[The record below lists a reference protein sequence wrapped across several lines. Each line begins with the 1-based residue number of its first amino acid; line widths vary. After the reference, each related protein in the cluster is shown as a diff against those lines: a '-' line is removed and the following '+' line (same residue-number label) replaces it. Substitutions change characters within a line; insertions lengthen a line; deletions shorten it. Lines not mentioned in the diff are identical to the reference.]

1 MSAMNVTRLIHEKR
15 VVVCCGAGG
24 VGKTTVSASMALAAA
39 RAGRR
44 VLVITIDPSRRLAET
59 LGVDRDLVESVALA
73 PERARAVGIEEP
85 GRLSTWMLDPQR
97 ISDRV
102 VKRLSRDPAK
112 MRALLENRVYKNITA
127 MIAGM
132 QEYTAVEALHEFVT
146 GGKYDLVIL
155 DTPPSR
161 NALRFLDAPTRSATF
176 LDRRIFRLFIPG
188 EENLIR
194 QAASRII
201 EKVLDITL
209 GEEARKELQEFFQLF
224 EGILFRLNRNQEEM
238 KKFFAG
244 DQVSFVL
251 VTSPAQAAVEEAFYF
266 EHKTRELELPL
277 AGFVLNR
284 SLAWASGRPMPSRS
298 LLDEDASE
306 VEVSAVRKLRGLAK
320 RENDQVMRHLDLLE
334 ELQRRIQGK
343 GFAWVLPE
351 LPAEASDLEA
361 LSHLADHLSE
371 ERPQPKRRRPR
382 RRPRKRRSKSA
393 RVSAKK
399 AS

>member
-1 MSAMNVTRLIHEKR
+1 MSAMTISRLIREKR

-24 VGKTTVSASMALAAA
+24 VGKTTVSAAMALAAA

-59 LGVDRDLVESVALA
+59 LGVDRDLVEAVALS

-97 ISDRV
+97 ISNRV
-102 VKRLSRDPAK
+102 VKRLSSDPAK
-112 MRALLENRVYKNITA
+112 VQALLENRVYKNITA

-146 GGKYDLVIL
+146 SGKYDLVIL

-161 NALRFLDAPTRSATF
+161 NALRFLDAPSRAGTF
-176 LDRRIFRLFIPG
+176 LDRRIFRLFVPG
-188 EENLIR
+188 EKNLIR

-209 GEEARKELQEFFQLF
+209 GEGARKELQEFFQLF
-224 EGILFRLNRNQEEM
+224 EGILLHLNRNQGEM
-238 KKFFAG
+238 KRFFAG
-244 DQVSFVL
+244 DEVSFVL
-251 VTSPAQAAVEEAFYF
+251 VVSPTQAAVEEAFYF
-266 EHKTRELELPL
+266 EQKTRELELPL

-284 SLAWASGRPMPSRS
+284 SLAWASGRLMPSRS
-298 LLDEDASE
+298 LLDDDASE
-306 VEVSAVRKLRGLAK
+306 VEVSAVRKMGGLAK
-320 RENDQVMRHLDLLE
+320 PENDQIMQHLKILEDLQQHSE
-334 ELQRRIQGK
+334 GK

-361 LSHLADHLSE
+361 LSHLAEHLSE
-371 ERPQPKRRRPR
+371 ERPQPKRKP
-382 RRPRKRRSKSA
+382 PRKRRSKPPM
-393 RVSAKK
+393 VSAKK
-399 AS
+399 SC

>member
-1 MSAMNVTRLIHEKR
+1 MSAMTISRLIREKR

-24 VGKTTVSASMALAAA
+24 VGKTTVSAAMALAAA

-59 LGVDRDLVESVALA
+59 LGVDRDLVEAVALS

-97 ISDRV
+97 ISNRV
-102 VKRLSRDPAK
+102 VKRLSSDPAK
-112 MRALLENRVYKNITA
+112 VQALLENRVYKNITA

-146 GGKYDLVIL
+146 SGKYDLVIL

-161 NALRFLDAPTRSATF
+161 NALRFLDAPSRAGTF
-176 LDRRIFRLFIPG
+176 LDRRVFRLFVPG

-209 GEEARKELQEFFQLF
+209 GEGARKELQEFFQLF
-224 EGILFRLNRNQEEM
+224 EGILLHLNRNQGEM
-238 KKFFAG
+238 KRFFAG
-244 DQVSFVL
+244 DEISFVL
-251 VTSPAQAAVEEAFYF
+251 VVSPTQAAVEEAFYF
-266 EHKTRELELPL
+266 EQKTRELELPL

-284 SLAWASGRPMPSRS
+284 SLAWASGRLMPSRS
-298 LLDEDASE
+298 LLDDDASE
-306 VEVSAVRKLRGLAK
+306 VEVSAVRKMGGLAK
-320 RENDQVMRHLDLLE
+320 PENDQIMQHLKILEDLQQHSE
-334 ELQRRIQGK
+334 GK

-361 LSHLADHLSE
+361 LSHLAEHLSE
-371 ERPQPKRRRPR
+371 ERPQPKRKP
-382 RRPRKRRSKSA
+382 PRKRRSKPPM
-393 RVSAKK
+393 VSAKK
-399 AS
+399 AC

>member
-1 MSAMNVTRLIHEKR
+1 MSAMTISRLIREKR

-24 VGKTTVSASMALAAA
+24 VGKTTVSAAMALAAA

-59 LGVDRDLVESVALA
+59 LGVDRDLVEAVALS

-97 ISDRV
+97 ISNRV
-102 VKRLSRDPAK
+102 VKRLSSDPAK
-112 MRALLENRVYKNITA
+112 VQALLENRVYKNITA

-146 GGKYDLVIL
+146 SGKYDLVIL

-161 NALRFLDAPTRSATF
+161 NALRFLDAPSRAGTF
-176 LDRRIFRLFIPG
+176 LDRRVFRLFVPG

-209 GEEARKELQEFFQLF
+209 GEGARKELQEFFQLF
-224 EGILFRLNRNQEEM
+224 EGILLHLNRNQGEM
-238 KKFFAG
+238 KRFFAG
-244 DQVSFVL
+244 DEISFVL
-251 VTSPAQAAVEEAFYF
+251 VVSPTQAAVEEAFYF
-266 EHKTRELELPL
+266 EQKTRELKLPL

-284 SLAWASGRPMPSRS
+284 SLAWASGRLMPSRS
-298 LLDEDASE
+298 LLDDDASE
-306 VEVSAVRKLRGLAK
+306 VEVSAVRKMGGLAK
-320 RENDQVMRHLDLLE
+320 PENDQIMQHLKILEDLQQHSE
-334 ELQRRIQGK
+334 GK

-361 LSHLADHLSE
+361 LSHLAEHLSE
-371 ERPQPKRRRPR
+371 ERPQPKRKP
-382 RRPRKRRSKSA
+382 PRKRRSKPPM
-393 RVSAKK
+393 VSAKK
-399 AS
+399 AY

>member
-1 MSAMNVTRLIHEKR
+1 MSAMTISRLIREKR

-24 VGKTTVSASMALAAA
+24 VGKTTVSAAMALAAA

-59 LGVDRDLVESVALA
+59 LGVDRDLVEAVALS

-97 ISDRV
+97 ISNRV
-102 VKRLSRDPAK
+102 VKRLSSDPAK
-112 MRALLENRVYKNITA
+112 VQVLLENRVYKNITA

-146 GGKYDLVIL
+146 SGKYDLVIL

-161 NALRFLDAPTRSATF
+161 NALRFLDAPSRAGTF
-176 LDRRIFRLFIPG
+176 LDRRIFRLFVPG

-209 GEEARKELQEFFQLF
+209 GEGARKELQEFFQLF
-224 EGILFRLNRNQEEM
+224 EGILLHLNRNQGEM
-238 KKFFAG
+238 KRFFAG
-244 DQVSFVL
+244 DEISFVL
-251 VTSPAQAAVEEAFYF
+251 VVSPTQAAVEEAFYF
-266 EHKTRELELPL
+266 EQKTRELELPL

-298 LLDEDASE
+298 LLDDDASE
-306 VEVSAVRKLRGLAK
+306 VEVSAVRKMGGLAK
-320 RENDQVMRHLDLLE
+320 PENDQIMQHLKILEDLQQHSE
-334 ELQRRIQGK
+334 GK

-361 LSHLADHLSE
+361 LSHLAEHLSE
-371 ERPQPKRRRPR
+371 ERPQPKRKP
-382 RRPRKRRSKSA
+382 PRKRRSKPPM
-393 RVSAKK
+393 VSAKK
-399 AS
+399 AC

>member
-1 MSAMNVTRLIHEKR
+1 MSAMTISRLIREKR

-24 VGKTTVSASMALAAA
+24 VGKTTVSAAMALAAA

-59 LGVDRDLVESVALA
+59 LGVDRDLVEAVALS

-97 ISDRV
+97 ISNRV
-102 VKRLSRDPAK
+102 VKRLSSDPAK
-112 MRALLENRVYKNITA
+112 VQALLENRVYKNITA

-146 GGKYDLVIL
+146 SGKYDLVIL

-161 NALRFLDAPTRSATF
+161 NALRFLDAPSRAGTF
-176 LDRRIFRLFIPG
+176 LDRRIFRLFVPG

-209 GEEARKELQEFFQLF
+209 GEGARKELQEFFQLF
-224 EGILFRLNRNQEEM
+224 EGILLHLNRNQGEM
-238 KKFFAG
+238 KRFFAG
-244 DQVSFVL
+244 DEISFVL
-251 VTSPAQAAVEEAFYF
+251 VVSPTQAAVEEAFYF
-266 EHKTRELELPL
+266 EQKTRELELPL

-284 SLAWASGRPMPSRS
+284 SLAWASGRQMPSRS
-298 LLDEDASE
+298 LLDDDASE
-306 VEVSAVRKLRGLAK
+306 VEVSAVRKMGGLAK
-320 RENDQVMRHLDLLE
+320 PENDQIMQHLKILEDLQQHSE
-334 ELQRRIQGK
+334 GK

-351 LPAEASDLEA
+351 LSAEASDLEA
-361 LSHLADHLSE
+361 LSHLAEHLSE
-371 ERPQPKRRRPR
+371 ERPQPKRKP
-382 RRPRKRRSKSA
+382 PRKRRSKPPM
-393 RVSAKK
+393 VSAKK
-399 AS
+399 AC

>member
-1 MSAMNVTRLIHEKR
+1 MSAMTISRLIREKR

-24 VGKTTVSASMALAAA
+24 VGKTTVSAAMALAAA

-59 LGVDRDLVESVALA
+59 LGVDRDLVEAVALS

-97 ISDRV
+97 ISNRV
-102 VKRLSRDPAK
+102 VKRLSSDPATVQ
-112 MRALLENRVYKNITA
+112 ALLENRVYKNITA

-146 GGKYDLVIL
+146 SGKYDLVIL

-161 NALRFLDAPTRSATF
+161 NALRFLDAPSRAGTF
-176 LDRRIFRLFIPG
+176 LDRRIFRLFVPG

-209 GEEARKELQEFFQLF
+209 GEGARKELQEFFQLF
-224 EGILFRLNRNQEEM
+224 EGILFHLNRNQGEM
-238 KKFFAG
+238 KRFFAG
-244 DQVSFVL
+244 DEISFVL
-251 VTSPAQAAVEEAFYF
+251 VVSPTQAAVEEAFYF
-266 EHKTRELELPL
+266 EQKTRELELPL

-298 LLDEDASE
+298 LLDDDASE
-306 VEVSAVRKLRGLAK
+306 VEVSAVRKMGGLAK
-320 RENDQVMRHLDLLE
+320 PENDQIMQHLKILEDLQQHSE
-334 ELQRRIQGK
+334 GK

-361 LSHLADHLSE
+361 LSHLAEHLSE
-371 ERPQPKRRRPR
+371 ERPQPKRKP
-382 RRPRKRRSKSA
+382 PRKRRSKPPM
-393 RVSAKK
+393 VSAKK
-399 AS
+399 AC

>member
-1 MSAMNVTRLIHEKR
+1 MSAMTISRLIREKR

-24 VGKTTVSASMALAAA
+24 VGKTTVSAAMALAAA

-59 LGVDRDLVESVALA
+59 LGVDRDLVEAVALS

-97 ISDRV
+97 ISNRV
-102 VKRLSRDPAK
+102 VKRLSSDPAK
-112 MRALLENRVYKNITA
+112 VQALLENRVYKNITA

-146 GGKYDLVIL
+146 SGKYDLVIL

-161 NALRFLDAPTRSATF
+161 NALRFLDAPSRAGTF
-176 LDRRIFRLFIPG
+176 LDRRIFRLFVPG
-188 EENLIR
+188 EENPIR
-194 QAASRII
+194 QAASKII

-209 GEEARKELQEFFQLF
+209 GEGARKELQEFFQLF
-224 EGILFRLNRNQEEM
+224 EGILLHLNRNQGEM
-238 KKFFAG
+238 KRFFAG
-244 DQVSFVL
+244 DEISFVL
-251 VTSPAQAAVEEAFYF
+251 VVSPTQAAVEEAFYF
-266 EHKTRELELPL
+266 EQKTRELELPL

-284 SLAWASGRPMPSRS
+284 SLAWASGRLMPSRS
-298 LLDEDASE
+298 LLDDDASE
-306 VEVSAVRKLRGLAK
+306 VEVSAVRKMGGLAK
-320 RENDQVMRHLDLLE
+320 PENDQIMQHLKILEDLQQHSE
-334 ELQRRIQGK
+334 GK

-361 LSHLADHLSE
+361 LSHLAEHLSE
-371 ERPQPKRRRPR
+371 ERPQPKRKP
-382 RRPRKRRSKSA
+382 PRKRRSKPPM
-393 RVSAKK
+393 VSAKK
-399 AS
+399 AC

>member
-1 MSAMNVTRLIHEKR
+1 MSAMTISRLIREKR

-24 VGKTTVSASMALAAA
+24 VGKTTVSAAMALAAA

-59 LGVDRDLVESVALA
+59 LGVDRDLVEAVALS

-97 ISDRV
+97 ISNRV
-102 VKRLSRDPAK
+102 VKRLSSDPAK
-112 MRALLENRVYKNITA
+112 VQTLLENRVYKNITA

-146 GGKYDLVIL
+146 SGKYDLVIL

-161 NALRFLDAPTRSATF
+161 NALRFLDAPSRAGTF
-176 LDRRIFRLFIPG
+176 LDRRILRLFVPG
-188 EENLIR
+188 EKNPIR

-209 GEEARKELQEFFQLF
+209 GEGARKELQEFFQLF
-224 EGILFRLNRNQEEM
+224 EGILLHLNRNQGEM
-238 KKFFAG
+238 KRFFAG
-244 DQVSFVL
+244 DEISFVL
-251 VTSPAQAAVEEAFYF
+251 VVSPTQAAVEEAFYF
-266 EHKTRELELPL
+266 EQKTRELELPL

-284 SLAWASGRPMPSRS
+284 SLAWASGRLMPSRS
-298 LLDEDASE
+298 LLDDDASE
-306 VEVSAVRKLRGLAK
+306 VEVSAVRKMGGLAK
-320 RENDQVMRHLDLLE
+320 PENDQIMQHLKILEDLQQHSE
-334 ELQRRIQGK
+334 GK

-361 LSHLADHLSE
+361 LSHLAEHLSE
-371 ERPQPKRRRPR
+371 ERPQPKRKP
-382 RRPRKRRSKSA
+382 PRKRRSKPPM
-393 RVSAKK
+393 VSAKK
-399 AS
+399 AY

>member
-1 MSAMNVTRLIHEKR
+1 MSAMTINRLIREKR

-24 VGKTTVSASMALAAA
+24 VGKTTVSAAMALAAA

-59 LGVDRDLVESVALA
+59 LGVDRDLVEAVALS

-97 ISDRV
+97 ISNRV
-102 VKRLSRDPAK
+102 VKRLVSDPAK
-112 MRALLENRVYKNITA
+112 VQALLENRVYKNITA

-146 GGKYDLVIL
+146 SGKYDLVIL

-161 NALRFLDAPTRSATF
+161 NALRFLDAPSRAGTF
-176 LDRRIFRLFIPG
+176 LDRRIFRLFVPG
-188 EENLIR
+188 EENPIR

-209 GEEARKELQEFFQLF
+209 GEGARKELQEFFQLF
-224 EGILFRLNRNQEEM
+224 EGILLHLNRNQGEM
-238 KKFFAG
+238 KRFFAG
-244 DQVSFVL
+244 DEISFVL
-251 VTSPAQAAVEEAFYF
+251 VVAPTQAAVEEAFYF
-266 EHKTRELELPL
+266 EQKTRELELPL

-284 SLAWASGRPMPSRS
+284 SLAWASGRLMPSRS
-298 LLDEDASE
+298 LLDDDASE
-306 VEVSAVRKLRGLAK
+306 VEVSAVRKMGGLAK
-320 RENDQVMRHLDLLE
+320 PENDQIMQHLKILEDLQQHSE
-334 ELQRRIQGK
+334 GK

-351 LPAEASDLEA
+351 LSAEASDLEA
-361 LSHLADHLSE
+361 LSHLAEHLSE
-371 ERPQPKRRRPR
+371 ERPQPKRKP
-382 RRPRKRRSKSA
+382 PRKRRSKPPM
-393 RVSAKK
+393 VSAKK
-399 AS
+399 AC

>member
-1 MSAMNVTRLIHEKR
+1 MSAMTISRLIREKR

-24 VGKTTVSASMALAAA
+24 VGKTTVSAAMALAAA

-59 LGVDRDLVESVALA
+59 LGVDRDLVEAVALS

-97 ISDRV
+97 ISNRV
-102 VKRLSRDPAK
+102 VKRLSSDPAK
-112 MRALLENRVYKNITA
+112 VQALLENRVYKNITA

-146 GGKYDLVIL
+146 SGKYDLVIL

-161 NALRFLDAPTRSATF
+161 NALRFLDAPSRAGTF
-176 LDRRIFRLFIPG
+176 LDRRIFRLFVPG

-209 GEEARKELQEFFQLF
+209 GEGARKELQEFFQLF
-224 EGILFRLNRNQEEM
+224 EGILLHLNRNQGEM
-238 KKFFAG
+238 KRFFAG
-244 DQVSFVL
+244 DEISFVL
-251 VTSPAQAAVEEAFYF
+251 VVSPTQAAVEEAFYF
-266 EHKTRELELPL
+266 EQKTRELELPL

-284 SLAWASGRPMPSRS
+284 SLAWASDRLMPARS
-298 LLDEDASE
+298 LLDDDASE
-306 VEVSAVRKLRGLAK
+306 VEVSAVRKMGGLAK
-320 RENDQVMRHLDLLE
+320 PENDQIMQHLKILEDLQQHSE
-334 ELQRRIQGK
+334 GK

-361 LSHLADHLSE
+361 LSHLAEHLSE
-371 ERPQPKRRRPR
+371 ERPQPKRKP
-382 RRPRKRRSKSA
+382 PRKRRSKPPM
-393 RVSAKK
+393 VSAKK
-399 AS
+399 AC

>member
-1 MSAMNVTRLIHEKR
+1 MSAMTISRLIREKR

-24 VGKTTVSASMALAAA
+24 VGKTTVSAAMALAAA

-59 LGVDRDLVESVALA
+59 LGVDRDLVEAVALS

-97 ISDRV
+97 ISNRV
-102 VKRLSRDPAK
+102 VKRLSSDPAK
-112 MRALLENRVYKNITA
+112 VQALLENRVYKNITA

-146 GGKYDLVIL
+146 SGKYDLVIL

-161 NALRFLDAPTRSATF
+161 NALRFLDAPSRAGSV
-176 LDRRIFRLFIPG
+176 LDRRIFRLFVPG

-209 GEEARKELQEFFQLF
+209 GEGARKELQEFFQLF
-224 EGILFRLNRNQEEM
+224 EGILLHLNRNQGEM

-244 DQVSFVL
+244 DEISFVL
-251 VTSPAQAAVEEAFYF
+251 VVSPTQAAVEEAFYF
-266 EHKTRELELPL
+266 EQKTRELELPL

-298 LLDEDASE
+298 LLDDDASE
-306 VEVSAVRKLRGLAK
+306 VEVSAVRKMGGLAK
-320 RENDQVMRHLDLLE
+320 PENDQIMQHLKILEDLQQHSE
-334 ELQRRIQGK
+334 GK

-351 LPAEASDLEA
+351 LSAEASDLEA
-361 LSHLADHLSE
+361 LSHLAEHLSE
-371 ERPQPKRRRPR
+371 ERPQPKRKP
-382 RRPRKRRSKSA
+382 PRKRRSKPPM
-393 RVSAKK
+393 VSAKK
-399 AS
+399 AC

>member
-1 MSAMNVTRLIHEKR
+1 MSAMTISRLIREKR

-24 VGKTTVSASMALAAA
+24 VGKTTVSAAMALAAA

-59 LGVDRDLVESVALA
+59 LGVDRDLVEAVALS

-97 ISDRV
+97 ISNRV
-102 VKRLSRDPAK
+102 VKRLSSDPAK
-112 MRALLENRVYKNITA
+112 VQALLENRVYKNITA

-146 GGKYDLVIL
+146 SGKYDLVIL

-161 NALRFLDAPTRSATF
+161 NALRFLDAPSRAGAF
-176 LDRRIFRLFIPG
+176 LDRRIFRLFVPG

-209 GEEARKELQEFFQLF
+209 GEGARKELQEFFQLF
-224 EGILFRLNRNQEEM
+224 EGILLHLNRNQGEM
-238 KKFFAG
+238 KRFFAG
-244 DQVSFVL
+244 DEISFVL
-251 VTSPAQAAVEEAFYF
+251 VVSPTQAAVEEAFYF
-266 EHKTRELELPL
+266 EQKTRELELPL

-284 SLAWASGRPMPSRS
+284 SLAWASGRLMPSRS
-298 LLDEDASE
+298 LLDDDASE
-306 VEVSAVRKLRGLAK
+306 VEVSAVRKMGGLAK
-320 RENDQVMRHLDLLE
+320 PENDQIMQHLKILEDLQQHSE
-334 ELQRRIQGK
+334 GK

-361 LSHLADHLSE
+361 LSHLAEHLSE
-371 ERPQPKRRRPR
+371 ERPQPKRKP
-382 RRPRKRRSKSA
+382 PRKRRSKPPM
-393 RVSAKK
+393 VSAKK
-399 AS
+399 AC

>member
-1 MSAMNVTRLIHEKR
+1 MSAMTISRLIREKR

-24 VGKTTVSASMALAAA
+24 VGKTTVSAAMALAAA

-59 LGVDRDLVESVALA
+59 LGVDRDLVEAVALS

-97 ISDRV
+97 ISNRV
-102 VKRLSRDPAK
+102 VKRLSSDPAK
-112 MRALLENRVYKNITA
+112 VQALLANRVYKNITA

-146 GGKYDLVIL
+146 SGKYDLVIL

-161 NALRFLDAPTRSATF
+161 NALRFLDAPSRAGTF
-176 LDRRIFRLFIPG
+176 LDRRIFRLFVPG

-209 GEEARKELQEFFQLF
+209 GEGARKELQEFFQLF
-224 EGILFRLNRNQEEM
+224 EGILLHLNRNQGEM
-238 KKFFAG
+238 KRFFAG
-244 DQVSFVL
+244 DEISFVL
-251 VTSPAQAAVEEAFYF
+251 VVSPTQAAVEEAFYF
-266 EHKTRELELPL
+266 EQKTRELELPL

-284 SLAWASGRPMPSRS
+284 SLAWASGRLMPSRS
-298 LLDEDASE
+298 LLDDDASE
-306 VEVSAVRKLRGLAK
+306 VEVSAVRKMGGLAK
-320 RENDQVMRHLDLLE
+320 PENDQIMQHLKILEDLQQHSE
-334 ELQRRIQGK
+334 GK

-361 LSHLADHLSE
+361 LSHLAEHLSE
-371 ERPQPKRRRPR
+371 ERPQPKRKP
-382 RRPRKRRSKSA
+382 PRKRRSKPPM
-393 RVSAKK
+393 VSAKK
-399 AS
+399 AC

>member
-1 MSAMNVTRLIHEKR
+1 MSAMTISRLIREKR

-24 VGKTTVSASMALAAA
+24 VGKTTVSAAMALAAA

-59 LGVDRDLVESVALA
+59 LGVDRDLVEAVALS

-97 ISDRV
+97 ISNRV
-102 VKRLSRDPAK
+102 VKRLSSDPAK
-112 MRALLENRVYKNITA
+112 VQALLENRVYKNITA

-146 GGKYDLVIL
+146 SGKYDLVIL

-161 NALRFLDAPTRSATF
+161 NALRFLDAPSRAGTF
-176 LDRRIFRLFIPG
+176 LDRRIFRLFVPG

-209 GEEARKELQEFFQLF
+209 GEGARKELQEFFQLF
-224 EGILFRLNRNQEEM
+224 EGILLHLNRNQGEM
-238 KKFFAG
+238 KRFFAG
-244 DQVSFVL
+244 DEISFVL
-251 VTSPAQAAVEEAFYF
+251 VVSPTQAAVEEAFYF
-266 EHKTRELELPL
+266 EQKTRELELPL

-284 SLAWASGRPMPSRS
+284 SLAWASGRLMPSRS
-298 LLDEDASE
+298 LLDDDASE
-306 VEVSAVRKLRGLAK
+306 VEVSAVRKMGGLAK
-320 RENDQVMRHLDLLE
+320 PENDQIMQHLKILEDLQQHSE
-334 ELQRRIQGK
+334 GK

-351 LPAEASDLEA
+351 LSAEASDLEA
-361 LSHLADHLSE
+361 LSHLAEHLSE
-371 ERPQPKRRRPR
+371 ERPQPKRKP
-382 RRPRKRRSKSA
+382 PRKRRSKPPM
-393 RVSAKK
+393 VSAKK
-399 AS
+399 AC

>member
-1 MSAMNVTRLIHEKR
+1 MSAMTISRLIREKR

-24 VGKTTVSASMALAAA
+24 VGKTTVSAAMALAAA

-59 LGVDRDLVESVALA
+59 LGVDRDLVEAVALS
-73 PERARAVGIEEP
+73 PERARAVAIEEP

-97 ISDRV
+97 ISNRV
-102 VKRLSRDPAK
+102 VKRLSSDPAK
-112 MRALLENRVYKNITA
+112 VQALLENRVYKNITA

-146 GGKYDLVIL
+146 SGKYDLVIL

-161 NALRFLDAPTRSATF
+161 NALRFLDAPSRAGTF
-176 LDRRIFRLFIPG
+176 LDRRIFRLFVPG

-209 GEEARKELQEFFQLF
+209 GEGARKELQEFFQLF
-224 EGILFRLNRNQEEM
+224 EGILLHLNRNQGEM
-238 KKFFAG
+238 KRFFAG
-244 DQVSFVL
+244 DEISFVL
-251 VTSPAQAAVEEAFYF
+251 VVSPTQAAVEEAFYF
-266 EHKTRELELPL
+266 EQKTRELELPL

-284 SLAWASGRPMPSRS
+284 SLAWASGRLMPSRS
-298 LLDEDASE
+298 LLDDDASE
-306 VEVSAVRKLRGLAK
+306 VEVSAVRKMGGLAK
-320 RENDQVMRHLDLLE
+320 PENDQIMQHLKILEDLQQHSE
-334 ELQRRIQGK
+334 GK

-361 LSHLADHLSE
+361 LSHLAEHLSE
-371 ERPQPKRRRPR
+371 ERPQPKRKP
-382 RRPRKRRSKSA
+382 PRKRRSKPPM
-393 RVSAKK
+393 VSAKK
-399 AS
+399 AC

>member
-1 MSAMNVTRLIHEKR
+1 MSAMTISRLIREKR

-24 VGKTTVSASMALAAA
+24 VGKTTVSAAMALAAA

-59 LGVDRDLVESVALA
+59 LGVDRDLVEAVALS

-97 ISDRV
+97 ISNRV
-102 VKRLSRDPAK
+102 VKRLSSDPAK
-112 MRALLENRVYKNITA
+112 VQALLENRVYKNITA

-146 GGKYDLVIL
+146 SGKYDLVIL

-161 NALRFLDAPTRSATF
+161 NALRFLDAPSRAGTF
-176 LDRRIFRLFIPG
+176 LDRRIFRLFVPG

-209 GEEARKELQEFFQLF
+209 GEGARKELQEFFQLF
-224 EGILFRLNRNQEEM
+224 EGILLHLNRNQGEM
-238 KKFFAG
+238 KRFFAG
-244 DQVSFVL
+244 DEISFVL
-251 VTSPAQAAVEEAFYF
+251 VVSPTQAAVEEAFYF

-298 LLDEDASE
+298 LLDDDASE
-306 VEVSAVRKLRGLAK
+306 VEVSAVRKMGGLAK
-320 RENDQVMRHLDLLE
+320 PENDQIMQHLKILEDLQQHSE
-334 ELQRRIQGK
+334 DK

-361 LSHLADHLSE
+361 LSHLAEHLSE
-371 ERPQPKRRRPR
+371 ERPQPKRKP
-382 RRPRKRRSKSA
+382 PRKRRSKPPM
-393 RVSAKK
+393 VSAKK
-399 AS
+399 AC

>member
-1 MSAMNVTRLIHEKR
+1 MSAMTISRLIREKR

-24 VGKTTVSASMALAAA
+24 VGKTTVSAAMALAAA

-59 LGVDRDLVESVALA
+59 LGVDRDLVEAVALS

-97 ISDRV
+97 ISNRV
-102 VKRLSRDPAK
+102 VKRLSSDPAK
-112 MRALLENRVYKNITA
+112 VQALLENRVYKNITA

-146 GGKYDLVIL
+146 SGKYDLVIL

-161 NALRFLDAPTRSATF
+161 NALRFLDAPSRAGTF
-176 LDRRIFRLFIPG
+176 LDRRIFRLFVPG

-209 GEEARKELQEFFQLF
+209 GEGARKELQEFFQLF
-224 EGILFRLNRNQEEM
+224 EGILLHLNRNQGEM
-238 KKFFAG
+238 KRFFAG
-244 DQVSFVL
+244 DEISFVL
-251 VTSPAQAAVEEAFYF
+251 VVSPTQAAVEEAFYF
-266 EHKTRELELPL
+266 EQKTRELELPL

-284 SLAWASGRPMPSRS
+284 SLAWASGRQMPSRS
-298 LLDEDASE
+298 LLDDDASE
-306 VEVSAVRKLRGLAK
+306 VEVSAVRKMGGLAK
-320 RENDQVMRHLDLLE
+320 PENDQIMQHLKILEDLQQHSE
-334 ELQRRIQGK
+334 GK

-361 LSHLADHLSE
+361 LSHLAEHLSE
-371 ERPQPKRRRPR
+371 ERPQPKRKP
-382 RRPRKRRSKSA
+382 PRKRRSKPPM
-393 RVSAKK
+393 VSAKK
-399 AS
+399 AC

>member
-1 MSAMNVTRLIHEKR
+1 MSAMTISRLIREKR

-24 VGKTTVSASMALAAA
+24 VGKTTVSAAMALAAA

-59 LGVDRDLVESVALA
+59 LGVDRDLVEAVALS

-97 ISDRV
+97 ISNRV
-102 VKRLSRDPAK
+102 VKRLSSDPAK
-112 MRALLENRVYKNITA
+112 VQALLENRVYKNITA

-146 GGKYDLVIL
+146 SGKYDLVIL

-161 NALRFLDAPTRSATF
+161 NALRFLDAPSRAGTF
-176 LDRRIFRLFIPG
+176 LDRRIFRLFVPG
-188 EENLIR
+188 EENPIR

-209 GEEARKELQEFFQLF
+209 GEGARKELQEFFQLF
-224 EGILFRLNRNQEEM
+224 EGILLHLNRNQGEM
-238 KKFFAG
+238 KRFFAG
-244 DQVSFVL
+244 DEISFVL
-251 VTSPAQAAVEEAFYF
+251 VVSPTQAAVEEAFYF
-266 EHKTRELELPL
+266 EQKTRELELPL

-284 SLAWASGRPMPSRS
+284 SLAWASGRLMPSRS
-298 LLDEDASE
+298 LLDDDASE
-306 VEVSAVRKLRGLAK
+306 VEVSAVRKMGGLAK
-320 RENDQVMRHLDLLE
+320 PENDQIMQHLKILEDLQQHSE
-334 ELQRRIQGK
+334 GK

-361 LSHLADHLSE
+361 LSHLAEHLSE
-371 ERPQPKRRRPR
+371 ERPQPKRKP
-382 RRPRKRRSKSA
+382 PRKRRSKPPM
-393 RVSAKK
+393 VSAKK
-399 AS
+399 VC

>member
-1 MSAMNVTRLIHEKR
+1 MSAMTINRLIREKR

-24 VGKTTVSASMALAAA
+24 VGKTTVSAAMALAAA

-59 LGVDRDLVESVALA
+59 LGVDRDLVEAVALS
-73 PERARAVGIEEP
+73 PERARAMGIEEP

-97 ISDRV
+97 ISNRV
-102 VKRLSRDPAK
+102 VKRLVSDPAK
-112 MRALLENRVYKNITA
+112 VQALLENRVYKNITA

-146 GGKYDLVIL
+146 SGKYDLVIL

-161 NALRFLDAPTRSATF
+161 NALRFLDAPSRAGTF
-176 LDRRIFRLFIPG
+176 LDRRIFRLFVPG
-188 EENLIR
+188 EENPIR

-209 GEEARKELQEFFQLF
+209 GEGARKELQEFFQLF
-224 EGILFRLNRNQEEM
+224 EGILLHLNRNQGEM

-244 DQVSFVL
+244 DEISFVL
-251 VTSPAQAAVEEAFYF
+251 VVSPTQAAVEEAFYF
-266 EHKTRELELPL
+266 EQKTRELELPL

-284 SLAWASGRPMPSRS
+284 SLAWASGRLMPSRS
-298 LLDEDASE
+298 LLDDDASE
-306 VEVSAVRKLRGLAK
+306 VEVSAVRKMGGLAK
-320 RENDQVMRHLDLLE
+320 PENDQIMQHLKILEDLQQHSE
-334 ELQRRIQGK
+334 GK

-351 LPAEASDLEA
+351 LSAEASDLEA
-361 LSHLADHLSE
+361 LSHLAEHLSE
-371 ERPQPKRRRPR
+371 ERPQPKRKP
-382 RRPRKRRSKSA
+382 PRKRRSKPPM
-393 RVSAKK
+393 VSAKK
-399 AS
+399 AC

>member
-1 MSAMNVTRLIHEKR
+1 MSAMTISRLIREKR

-24 VGKTTVSASMALAAA
+24 VGKTTVSAAMALAAA

-59 LGVDRDLVESVALA
+59 LGVDRDLVEAVALS

-97 ISDRV
+97 ISNRV
-102 VKRLSRDPAK
+102 VKRLSSDPAK
-112 MRALLENRVYKNITA
+112 VQALLENRVYKNITA

-146 GGKYDLVIL
+146 SGKYDLVIL

-161 NALRFLDAPTRSATF
+161 NALRFLDAPSRAGIF
-176 LDRRIFRLFIPG
+176 LDRRIFRLFVPG
-188 EENLIR
+188 EANLIR

-209 GEEARKELQEFFQLF
+209 GEGARKELQEFFQLF
-224 EGILFRLNRNQEEM
+224 EGILLHLNRNQGEM
-238 KKFFAG
+238 KRFFAG
-244 DQVSFVL
+244 DEISFVL
-251 VTSPAQAAVEEAFYF
+251 VVSPTQAAVEEAFYF
-266 EHKTRELELPL
+266 EQKTRELELPL

-298 LLDEDASE
+298 LLDDDASE
-306 VEVSAVRKLRGLAK
+306 VEVSAVRKMGGLAK
-320 RENDQVMRHLDLLE
+320 PENDQIMQHLKILEDLQQHSE
-334 ELQRRIQGK
+334 GK

-361 LSHLADHLSE
+361 LSHLAEHLSE
-371 ERPQPKRRRPR
+371 ERPQPKRKP
-382 RRPRKRRSKSA
+382 PRKRRSKPPM
-393 RVSAKK
+393 VSAKK
-399 AS
+399 AC

>member
-1 MSAMNVTRLIHEKR
+1 MSAMTISRLIREKR

-24 VGKTTVSASMALAAA
+24 VGKTTVSAAMALAAA

-59 LGVDRDLVESVALA
+59 LGVDRDLVEAVALS

-97 ISDRV
+97 ISNRV
-102 VKRLSRDPAK
+102 VKRLSSDPAK
-112 MRALLENRVYKNITA
+112 VQALLENRVYKNITA

-146 GGKYDLVIL
+146 SGKYDLVIL

-161 NALRFLDAPTRSATF
+161 NALRFLDAPSRAGTF
-176 LDRRIFRLFIPG
+176 LDRRIFRLFVPG

-209 GEEARKELQEFFQLF
+209 GEGARKELQEFFQLF
-224 EGILFRLNRNQEEM
+224 EGILLHLNRNQGEM
-238 KKFFAG
+238 KRFFAG
-244 DQVSFVL
+244 DEISFVL
-251 VTSPAQAAVEEAFYF
+251 VVSPTQAAVEEAFYF
-266 EHKTRELELPL
+266 EQKTWELELPL

-284 SLAWASGRPMPSRS
+284 SLAWASGRQMPSRS
-298 LLDEDASE
+298 LLDDDASE
-306 VEVSAVRKLRGLAK
+306 VEVSAVRKMGGLAK
-320 RENDQVMRHLDLLE
+320 PENDQIMQHLKILEDLQQHSE
-334 ELQRRIQGK
+334 GK

-361 LSHLADHLSE
+361 LSHLAEHLSE
-371 ERPQPKRRRPR
+371 ERPQPKRKP
-382 RRPRKRRSKSA
+382 PRKRRSKPPM
-393 RVSAKK
+393 VSAKK
-399 AS
+399 AC

>member
-1 MSAMNVTRLIHEKR
+1 MSAMTISRLIREKR

-24 VGKTTVSASMALAAA
+24 VGKTTVSAAMALAAA

-59 LGVDRDLVESVALA
+59 LGVDRDLVEAVALS

-97 ISDRV
+97 ISNRV
-102 VKRLSRDPAK
+102 VKRLSSDPAK
-112 MRALLENRVYKNITA
+112 VQALLENRVYKNITA

-146 GGKYDLVIL
+146 SGQYDLVIL

-161 NALRFLDAPTRSATF
+161 NALRFLDAPSRAGTF
-176 LDRRIFRLFIPG
+176 LDRRVFRLFVPG
-188 EENLIR
+188 EENPIR

-209 GEEARKELQEFFQLF
+209 GEGARKELQEFFQLF
-224 EGILFRLNRNQEEM
+224 EGILLHLNRNQGEM
-238 KKFFAG
+238 KRFFAG
-244 DQVSFVL
+244 DEISFVL
-251 VTSPAQAAVEEAFYF
+251 VVSPTQAAVEEAFYF
-266 EHKTRELELPL
+266 EQKTRELELPL

-284 SLAWASGRPMPSRS
+284 SLAWASGRQMPSRS
-298 LLDEDASE
+298 LLDDDASE
-306 VEVSAVRKLRGLAK
+306 VEVSAVRKMGGLAK
-320 RENDQVMRHLDLLE
+320 PENDQIMQHLKILEDLQQHSE
-334 ELQRRIQGK
+334 GK

-361 LSHLADHLSE
+361 LSHLAEHLSE
-371 ERPQPKRRRPR
+371 ERPQPKRKP
-382 RRPRKRRSKSA
+382 PRKRRSKPPM
-393 RVSAKK
+393 VSAKK
-399 AS
+399 AC

>member
-1 MSAMNVTRLIHEKR
+1 MSAMTISRLIREKR

-24 VGKTTVSASMALAAA
+24 VGKTTVSAAMALAAA

-59 LGVDRDLVESVALA
+59 LGVDRDLVEAVALS

-97 ISDRV
+97 ISNRV
-102 VKRLSRDPAK
+102 VKRLSSDPAK
-112 MRALLENRVYKNITA
+112 VQALLENRVYKNITA

-146 GGKYDLVIL
+146 SGKYDLVIL

-161 NALRFLDAPTRSATF
+161 NALRFLDAPSRAGTF
-176 LDRRIFRLFIPG
+176 LDRRIFRLFVPG
-188 EENLIR
+188 EKNPIR

-209 GEEARKELQEFFQLF
+209 GEGARKELQEFFQLF
-224 EGILFRLNRNQEEM
+224 EGILLHLNRNQGEM
-238 KKFFAG
+238 KRFFAG
-244 DQVSFVL
+244 DEISFVL
-251 VTSPAQAAVEEAFYF
+251 VVSPTQAAVEEAFYF
-266 EHKTRELELPL
+266 EQKTRELELPL

-284 SLAWASGRPMPSRS
+284 SLAWASGRLMPSRS
-298 LLDEDASE
+298 LLDDDASE
-306 VEVSAVRKLRGLAK
+306 VEVSAVRKMGGLAK
-320 RENDQVMRHLDLLE
+320 PENDQIMQHLKILEDLQQHSE
-334 ELQRRIQGK
+334 GK

-361 LSHLADHLSE
+361 LSHLAEHLSE
-371 ERPQPKRRRPR
+371 ERPQPKRKP
-382 RRPRKRRSKSA
+382 PRKRRSKPPM
-393 RVSAKK
+393 VSAKK
-399 AS
+399 AC

>member
-1 MSAMNVTRLIHEKR
+1 MSAMTISRLIREKR

-24 VGKTTVSASMALAAA
+24 VGKTTVSAAMALAAA
-39 RAGRR
+39 RAGRH

-59 LGVDRDLVESVALA
+59 LGVDRDLVEAVALS

-97 ISDRV
+97 ISNRV
-102 VKRLSRDPAK
+102 VKRLSSDPAK
-112 MRALLENRVYKNITA
+112 VQALLENRVYKNITA

-146 GGKYDLVIL
+146 SGKYDLVIL

-161 NALRFLDAPTRSATF
+161 NALRFLDAPSRAGTF
-176 LDRRIFRLFIPG
+176 LDRRIFRLFVPG

-209 GEEARKELQEFFQLF
+209 GEGARKELQEFFQLF
-224 EGILFRLNRNQEEM
+224 EGILLHLNRNQGEM
-238 KKFFAG
+238 KRFFAG
-244 DQVSFVL
+244 DEVSFVL
-251 VTSPAQAAVEEAFYF
+251 VVSPTQAAVEEAFYF
-266 EHKTRELELPL
+266 EQKTRELELPL

-298 LLDEDASE
+298 LLDDDASE
-306 VEVSAVRKLRGLAK
+306 VEVSAVRKMGGLAK
-320 RENDQVMRHLDLLE
+320 PENDQIMQHLKILEDLQQHSE
-334 ELQRRIQGK
+334 GK

-361 LSHLADHLSE
+361 LSHLAEHLSE
-371 ERPQPKRRRPR
+371 ERPQPKRKP
-382 RRPRKRRSKSA
+382 PRKRRSKPPM
-393 RVSAKK
+393 VSAKK
-399 AS
+399 AC

>member
-1 MSAMNVTRLIHEKR
+1 MSAMTISRLIREKR

-24 VGKTTVSASMALAAA
+24 VGKTTVSAAMALAAA

-59 LGVDRDLVESVALA
+59 LGVDRDLVEAVALS

-97 ISDRV
+97 ISNRV
-102 VKRLSRDPAK
+102 VKRLSSDPAK
-112 MRALLENRVYKNITA
+112 VQALLENRVYKNITA

-146 GGKYDLVIL
+146 SGKYDLVIL

-161 NALRFLDAPTRSATF
+161 NALRFLDAPSRAGTF
-176 LDRRIFRLFIPG
+176 LDRRIFRLFVPG

-209 GEEARKELQEFFQLF
+209 GEGARKELQEFFQLF
-224 EGILFRLNRNQEEM
+224 EGILLHLNRNQGEM
-238 KKFFAG
+238 KRFFAG
-244 DQVSFVL
+244 DEISFVL
-251 VTSPAQAAVEEAFYF
+251 VVSPTQAAVEEAFYF
-266 EHKTRELELPL
+266 EQKTRELELPL

-284 SLAWASGRPMPSRS
+284 SLAWASGRLMPSRS
-298 LLDEDASE
+298 LLDDDASE
-306 VEVSAVRKLRGLAK
+306 VEVSAVRKMGGLAK
-320 RENDQVMRHLDLLE
+320 PENDQIMQHLKILEDLQQHSE
-334 ELQRRIQGK
+334 GK

-361 LSHLADHLSE
+361 LSHLAEHLSE
-371 ERPQPKRRRPR
+371 ERPQPKRKP
-382 RRPRKRRSKSA
+382 PRKRRSKPPM
-393 RVSAKK
+393 VSAKK
-399 AS
+399 AC

>member
-1 MSAMNVTRLIHEKR
+1 MSAMTISRLIREKR

-24 VGKTTVSASMALAAA
+24 VGKTTVSAAMALAAA

-59 LGVDRDLVESVALA
+59 LGVDRDLVEAVALS

-97 ISDRV
+97 ISNRV
-102 VKRLSRDPAK
+102 VKRLSSDPAK
-112 MRALLENRVYKNITA
+112 VQALLENRVYKNITA

-146 GGKYDLVIL
+146 SGKYDLVIL

-161 NALRFLDAPTRSATF
+161 NALRFLDAPSRAGTF
-176 LDRRIFRLFIPG
+176 LDRRIFRLFVPG
-188 EENLIR
+188 EKNLIR

-209 GEEARKELQEFFQLF
+209 GEGARKELQEFFQLF
-224 EGILFRLNRNQEEM
+224 EGILLHLNRNQGEM
-238 KKFFAG
+238 KRFFAG
-244 DQVSFVL
+244 DEVSFVL
-251 VTSPAQAAVEEAFYF
+251 VVSPTQAAVEEAFYF
-266 EHKTRELELPL
+266 EQKTRELELPL

-298 LLDEDASE
+298 LLDDDASE
-306 VEVSAVRKLRGLAK
+306 VEVSAVRKMGGLAK
-320 RENDQVMRHLDLLE
+320 PENDQIMQHLKILEDLQQHSE
-334 ELQRRIQGK
+334 GK

-361 LSHLADHLSE
+361 LSHLAEHLSE
-371 ERPQPKRRRPR
+371 ERPQPKRKP
-382 RRPRKRRSKSA
+382 PRKRRSKPPM
-393 RVSAKK
+393 VSAKK
-399 AS
+399 AC

>member
-1 MSAMNVTRLIHEKR
+1 MSAMTISRLIREKR

-24 VGKTTVSASMALAAA
+24 VGKTTVSAAMALAAA

-59 LGVDRDLVESVALA
+59 LGVDRDLVEAVALS

-97 ISDRV
+97 ISNRV
-102 VKRLSRDPAK
+102 VKRLSSDPAK
-112 MRALLENRVYKNITA
+112 VQALLENRVYKNITA

-146 GGKYDLVIL
+146 SGKYDLVIL

-161 NALRFLDAPTRSATF
+161 NALRFLDAPSRAGTF
-176 LDRRIFRLFIPG
+176 LDRRIFRLFVPR

-209 GEEARKELQEFFQLF
+209 GEGARKELQEFFQLF
-224 EGILFRLNRNQEEM
+224 EGILLHLNRNQGEM

-244 DQVSFVL
+244 DEVSFVL
-251 VTSPAQAAVEEAFYF
+251 VVSPTQAAVEEAFYF
-266 EHKTRELELPL
+266 EQKTRELELPL

-284 SLAWASGRPMPSRS
+284 SLVWASGRPMPSRS
-298 LLDEDASE
+298 LLDDDASE
-306 VEVSAVRKLRGLAK
+306 VEVSAVRKMGDLAK
-320 RENDQVMRHLDLLE
+320 PENDQIMQHLKILE
-334 ELQRRIQGK
+334 DLQRHSEGK

-361 LSHLADHLSE
+361 LSHLAEHLSE
-371 ERPQPKRRRPR
+371 ERPQPKRKP
-382 RRPRKRRSKSA
+382 PRKRRSKPPM
-393 RVSAKK
+393 VSAKK
-399 AS
+399 AC

>member
-1 MSAMNVTRLIHEKR
+1 MSAMTISRLIREKR

-24 VGKTTVSASMALAAA
+24 VGKTTVSAAMALAAA

-59 LGVDRDLVESVALA
+59 LGVDRDLVEAVALS

-97 ISDRV
+97 ISNRV
-102 VKRLSRDPAK
+102 VKRLSSDPAK
-112 MRALLENRVYKNITA
+112 VQALLENRVYKNITA

-146 GGKYDLVIL
+146 SGKYDLVIL

-161 NALRFLDAPTRSATF
+161 NALRFLDAPSRAGTF
-176 LDRRIFRLFIPG
+176 LDRRIFRLFVPG

-209 GEEARKELQEFFQLF
+209 GEGARKELQEFFQLF
-224 EGILFRLNRNQEEM
+224 EGILLHLNRNQGEM

-244 DQVSFVL
+244 DEISFVL
-251 VTSPAQAAVEEAFYF
+251 VVSPTQAAVGEAFYF
-266 EHKTRELELPL
+266 EQKTRELELPL

-284 SLAWASGRPMPSRS
+284 SLAWASGRLMPSRS
-298 LLDEDASE
+298 LLDDDASE
-306 VEVSAVRKLRGLAK
+306 VEVSAVRKMGGLAK
-320 RENDQVMRHLDLLE
+320 PENDQIMQHLKILEDLQQHSE
-334 ELQRRIQGK
+334 GK

-351 LPAEASDLEA
+351 LSAEASDLEA
-361 LSHLADHLSE
+361 LSHLAEHLSE
-371 ERPQPKRRRPR
+371 ERPQPKRKP
-382 RRPRKRRSKSA
+382 PRKRRSKPPM
-393 RVSAKK
+393 VSAKK
-399 AS
+399 AC

>member
-1 MSAMNVTRLIHEKR
+1 MSAMTISRLIREKR

-24 VGKTTVSASMALAAA
+24 VGKTTVSAAMALAAA

-59 LGVDRDLVESVALA
+59 LGVDRDLVEAVALS

-97 ISDRV
+97 ISNRV
-102 VKRLSRDPAK
+102 VKRLSSDPAK
-112 MRALLENRVYKNITA
+112 VQALLENRVYKNITA

-146 GGKYDLVIL
+146 SGKYDLVIL

-161 NALRFLDAPTRSATF
+161 NALRFLDAPSRAGTF
-176 LDRRIFRLFIPG
+176 LDRRIFRLFVPG

-209 GEEARKELQEFFQLF
+209 GEGARKELQEFFQLF
-224 EGILFRLNRNQEEM
+224 EGILLHLNRNQGEM
-238 KKFFAG
+238 KRFFAG
-244 DQVSFVL
+244 DEISFVL
-251 VTSPAQAAVEEAFYF
+251 VVSPTQAAVEEAFYF
-266 EHKTRELELPL
+266 EQKTRELELPL

-284 SLAWASGRPMPSRS
+284 SLAWASGRLMPSRS
-298 LLDEDASE
+298 LLDDDASE
-306 VEVSAVRKLRGLAK
+306 VEVSAVRKMGGLAK
-320 RENDQVMRHLDLLE
+320 PENDQIMQHLKILEDLQQHSE
-334 ELQRRIQGK
+334 GK

-361 LSHLADHLSE
+361 LSHLAEHLSE
-371 ERPQPKRRRPR
+371 ERPQPKRKP
-382 RRPRKRRSKSA
+382 PRKRRSKPPM
-393 RVSAKK
+393 VSAKK
-399 AS
+399 AY

>member
-1 MSAMNVTRLIHEKR
+1 MSAMTISRLIREKR

-24 VGKTTVSASMALAAA
+24 VGKTTVSAAMALAAA

-59 LGVDRDLVESVALA
+59 LGVDRDLVEAVALS

-97 ISDRV
+97 ISNRV
-102 VKRLSRDPAK
+102 VKRLSSDPAK
-112 MRALLENRVYKNITA
+112 VQALLENRVYKNITA

-146 GGKYDLVIL
+146 SGKYDLVIL

-161 NALRFLDAPTRSATF
+161 NALRFLDAPSRAGTF
-176 LDRRIFRLFIPG
+176 LDRRIFRLFVPG
-188 EENLIR
+188 EENPIR

-209 GEEARKELQEFFQLF
+209 GEGARKELQEFFQLF
-224 EGILFRLNRNQEEM
+224 EGILLHLNRNQGEM
-238 KKFFAG
+238 KRFFAG
-244 DQVSFVL
+244 DEISFVL
-251 VTSPAQAAVEEAFYF
+251 VVSPTQAAVEEAFYF
-266 EHKTRELELPL
+266 EQKTRELELPL

-284 SLAWASGRPMPSRS
+284 SLAWASGRLMPSRS
-298 LLDEDASE
+298 LLDDDASE
-306 VEVSAVRKLRGLAK
+306 VEVSAVRKMGGLAK
-320 RENDQVMRHLDLLE
+320 PENDQIMQHLKILEDLQQHSE
-334 ELQRRIQGK
+334 GK

-361 LSHLADHLSE
+361 LSHLAEHLSE
-371 ERPQPKRRRPR
+371 ERPQPKRKP
-382 RRPRKRRSKSA
+382 PRKRRSKPPM
-393 RVSAKK
+393 VSAKK
-399 AS
+399 AC

>member
-1 MSAMNVTRLIHEKR
+1 MSAMTISRLIREKR

-24 VGKTTVSASMALAAA
+24 VGKTTVSAAMALAAA

-59 LGVDRDLVESVALA
+59 LGVDRDLVEAVALS

-97 ISDRV
+97 ISNRV
-102 VKRLSRDPAK
+102 VKRLSSDPAK
-112 MRALLENRVYKNITA
+112 VQALLENRVYKNITA

-146 GGKYDLVIL
+146 SGKYDLVIL

-161 NALRFLDAPTRSATF
+161 NALRFLDAPSRAGTF
-176 LDRRIFRLFIPG
+176 LDRRIFRLFVPG
-188 EENLIR
+188 EENPIR

-209 GEEARKELQEFFQLF
+209 GEGARKELQEFFQLF
-224 EGILFRLNRNQEEM
+224 EGILLHLNRNQGEM
-238 KKFFAG
+238 KRFFAG
-244 DQVSFVL
+244 DEISFVL
-251 VTSPAQAAVEEAFYF
+251 VVSPTQAAVEEAFYF
-266 EHKTRELELPL
+266 EQKTRELELPL
-277 AGFVLNR
+277 AGLVLNR
-284 SLAWASGRPMPSRS
+284 SLAWASDRLMPARS
-298 LLDEDASE
+298 LLDDDASE
-306 VEVSAVRKLRGLAK
+306 VEVSAVRKMGGLAK
-320 RENDQVMRHLDLLE
+320 PENDQIMQHLKILEDLQQHSE
-334 ELQRRIQGK
+334 GK

-361 LSHLADHLSE
+361 LSHLAEHLSE
-371 ERPQPKRRRPR
+371 ERPQPKRKP
-382 RRPRKRRSKSA
+382 PRKRRSKPPM
-393 RVSAKK
+393 VSAKK
-399 AS
+399 AC

>member
-1 MSAMNVTRLIHEKR
+1 MSAMTISRLIREKR

-24 VGKTTVSASMALAAA
+24 VGKTTVSAAMALAAA

-59 LGVDRDLVESVALA
+59 LGVDRDLVEAVALS

-97 ISDRV
+97 ISNRV
-102 VKRLSRDPAK
+102 VKRLSSDPAK
-112 MRALLENRVYKNITA
+112 VQALLENRVYKNITA

-146 GGKYDLVIL
+146 SGKYDLVIL

-161 NALRFLDAPTRSATF
+161 NALRFLDAPSRAGTF
-176 LDRRIFRLFIPG
+176 LDRRIFRLFVPG
-188 EENLIR
+188 EANLIR

-209 GEEARKELQEFFQLF
+209 GEGARKELQEFFQLF
-224 EGILFRLNRNQEEM
+224 EGILLHLNRNQGEM
-238 KKFFAG
+238 KRFFAG
-244 DQVSFVL
+244 DEISFVL
-251 VTSPAQAAVEEAFYF
+251 VVSPTQAAVEEAFYF
-266 EHKTRELELPL
+266 EQKTRELELPL

-284 SLAWASGRPMPSRS
+284 SLAWASGRQMPSRS
-298 LLDEDASE
+298 LLDDDASE
-306 VEVSAVRKLRGLAK
+306 VEVSAVRKMGGLAK
-320 RENDQVMRHLDLLE
+320 PENDQIMQHLKILE
-334 ELQRRIQGK
+334 NLQQHSEGK

-361 LSHLADHLSE
+361 LSHLAEHLSE
-371 ERPQPKRRRPR
+371 ERPQPKRKP
-382 RRPRKRRSKSA
+382 PRKRRSKPPM
-393 RVSAKK
+393 VSAKK
-399 AS
+399 AC

>member
-1 MSAMNVTRLIHEKR
+1 MSAMTIGRLIREKR

-24 VGKTTVSASMALAAA
+24 VGKTTVSAAMALAAA

-59 LGVDRDLVESVALA
+59 LGVDRDLVEAVALS
-73 PERARAVGIEEP
+73 PERARAVGVEEP

-97 ISDRV
+97 ISNRV
-102 VKRLSRDPAK
+102 VKRLSSDPAK
-112 MRALLENRVYKNITA
+112 VQALLENRVYKNITA

-146 GGKYDLVIL
+146 SGKYDLVIL

-161 NALRFLDAPTRSATF
+161 NALRFLDAPSRAGTF
-176 LDRRIFRLFIPG
+176 LDRRIFRLFVPG

-209 GEEARKELQEFFQLF
+209 GEGARKELQEFFQLF
-224 EGILFRLNRNQEEM
+224 EGILLHLNRNQGEM

-244 DQVSFVL
+244 DEVSFVL
-251 VTSPAQAAVEEAFYF
+251 VVSPTQAAVEEAFYF
-266 EHKTRELELPL
+266 EQKTRELELPL

-298 LLDEDASE
+298 LLDDDASE
-306 VEVSAVRKLRGLAK
+306 VEVSAVRKLGGLAK
-320 RENDQVMRHLDLLE
+320 PENEQIMQHLKILE
-334 ELQRRIQGK
+334 DLQRHSEGK

-351 LPAEASDLEA
+351 LSAEASDLEA
-361 LSHLADHLSE
+361 LSHLAEHLSE
-371 ERPQPKRRRPR
+371 ERPQPKRKP
-382 RRPRKRRSKSA
+382 PRKRRSKPPM
-393 RVSAKK
+393 VSAKK
-399 AS
+399 AC

>member
-1 MSAMNVTRLIHEKR
+1 MSAMTISRLIREKR

-24 VGKTTVSASMALAAA
+24 VGKTTVSAAMALAAA

-59 LGVDRDLVESVALA
+59 LGVDRDLVEAVALS

-97 ISDRV
+97 ISNRV
-102 VKRLSRDPAK
+102 VKRLSSDPAK
-112 MRALLENRVYKNITA
+112 VQALLENRVYKNITA

-146 GGKYDLVIL
+146 SGKYDLVIL

-161 NALRFLDAPTRSATF
+161 NALRFLDAPSRAGTF
-176 LDRRIFRLFIPG
+176 LDRRIFRLFVPG

-209 GEEARKELQEFFQLF
+209 GEGARKELQEFFQLF
-224 EGILFRLNRNQEEM
+224 EGILLHLNRNQGEM
-238 KKFFAG
+238 KRFFAG
-244 DQVSFVL
+244 DEISFVL
-251 VTSPAQAAVEEAFYF
+251 VVSPTQAAVEEAFYF
-266 EHKTRELELPL
+266 EQKTRELELPL

-284 SLAWASGRPMPSRS
+284 SLAWASGRQMPSRS
-298 LLDEDASE
+298 LLDDDASE
-306 VEVSAVRKLRGLAK
+306 VEVSAVRKMGGLAK
-320 RENDQVMRHLDLLE
+320 PENDQIMQHLKILEDLQQHSE
-334 ELQRRIQGK
+334 GK

-351 LPAEASDLEA
+351 LSAEASDLEA
-361 LSHLADHLSE
+361 LSHLAEHLSE
-371 ERPQPKRRRPR
+371 ERPQPKRKP
-382 RRPRKRRSKSA
+382 PRKRRSKPPM
-393 RVSAKK
+393 VSAKK
-399 AS
+399 SC

>member
-1 MSAMNVTRLIHEKR
+1 MSAMTISRLIREKR

-24 VGKTTVSASMALAAA
+24 VGKTTVSAAMALAAA

-59 LGVDRDLVESVALA
+59 LGVDRDLVEAVALS

-85 GRLSTWMLDPQR
+85 GHLSTWMLDPQR
-97 ISDRV
+97 ISNRV
-102 VKRLSRDPAK
+102 VKRLSSDPAK
-112 MRALLENRVYKNITA
+112 VQALLENRVYKNITA

-146 GGKYDLVIL
+146 SGKYDLVIL

-161 NALRFLDAPTRSATF
+161 NALRFLDAPSRAGTF
-176 LDRRIFRLFIPG
+176 LDRRILRLFVPG

-209 GEEARKELQEFFQLF
+209 GEGARKELQEFFQLF
-224 EGILFRLNRNQEEM
+224 EGILLHLNRNQGEM
-238 KKFFAG
+238 KRFFAG
-244 DQVSFVL
+244 DEISFVL
-251 VTSPAQAAVEEAFYF
+251 VVSPTQAAVEEAFYF
-266 EHKTRELELPL
+266 EQKTRELELPL

-284 SLAWASGRPMPSRS
+284 SLAWASGRLMPSRS
-298 LLDEDASE
+298 LLDDDASE
-306 VEVSAVRKLRGLAK
+306 VEVSAVRKMGGLAK
-320 RENDQVMRHLDLLE
+320 PENDQIMQHLKILEDLQQHSE
-334 ELQRRIQGK
+334 GK

-361 LSHLADHLSE
+361 LSHLAEHLSE
-371 ERPQPKRRRPR
+371 ERPQPKRKP
-382 RRPRKRRSKSA
+382 PRKRRSKPPM
-393 RVSAKK
+393 VSAKK
-399 AS
+399 AY

>member
-1 MSAMNVTRLIHEKR
+1 MSAMTLTRLIHEKR

-24 VGKTTVSASMALAAA
+24 VGKTTVSASLALAAA

-44 VLVITIDPSRRLAET
+44 VLVITIDPSRRLAEA
-59 LGVDRDLVESVALA
+59 LGVDRDLAEPVALA

-85 GRLSTWMLDPQR
+85 GRLSTWTLDPKR

-112 MRALLENRVYKNITA
+112 IRALLENRVYKNITA

-146 GGKYDLVIL
+146 SGKYDLVIL

-161 NALRFLDAPTRSATF
+161 NALRFLDSPTRAATF
-176 LDRRIFRLFIPG
+176 LDRRILRLFVPG
-188 EENLIR
+188 EENRIR

-201 EKVLDITL
+201 EKVLDIAL
-209 GEEARKELQEFFQLF
+209 GEGARKELQEFFQLF
-224 EGILFRLNRNQEEM
+224 EGILLHLNRNQGEM
-238 KKFFAG
+238 KKFFSG
-244 DQVSFVL
+244 DGVSFVL
-251 VTSPAQAAVEEAFYF
+251 VTSPARAAVEEAFYF
-266 EHKTRELELPL
+266 EQKTRELELPL

-284 SLAWASGRPMPSRS
+284 SLAWASNRPMPHRS

-306 VEVSAVRKLRGLAK
+306 VEVSALRKMRGLAK
-320 RENDQVMRHLDLLE
+320 PEKDRGMRHLELLE
-334 ELQRRIQGK
+334 ELRRRSQGK

-351 LPAEASDLEA
+351 LTAEASDLEA
-361 LSHLADHLSE
+361 LSQLAEHLSE
-371 ERPQPKRRRPR
+371 ERPQPKRKP
-382 RRPRKRRSKSA
+382 PRKRRSKSA
-393 RVSAKK
+393 VASVKK

>member
-1 MSAMNVTRLIHEKR
+1 MSAMTISRLIREKR

-24 VGKTTVSASMALAAA
+24 VGKTTVSAAMALAAA

-59 LGVDRDLVESVALA
+59 LGVDRDLVEAVALS

-97 ISDRV
+97 ISNRV
-102 VKRLSRDPAK
+102 VKRLSSDPAK
-112 MRALLENRVYKNITA
+112 VQALLENRVYKNITA

-146 GGKYDLVIL
+146 SGKYDLVIL

-161 NALRFLDAPTRSATF
+161 NALRFLDAPSRAGTF
-176 LDRRIFRLFIPG
+176 LDRRIFRLFVPG

-209 GEEARKELQEFFQLF
+209 GEGARKELQEFFQLF
-224 EGILFRLNRNQEEM
+224 EGILLHLNRNQGEM
-238 KKFFAG
+238 KRFFAG
-244 DQVSFVL
+244 DEISFVL
-251 VTSPAQAAVEEAFYF
+251 VVSPTQAAVEEAFYF
-266 EHKTRELELPL
+266 EQKTRELELPL

-284 SLAWASGRPMPSRS
+284 SLAWASGRLMPSRS
-298 LLDEDASE
+298 LLDDDASE
-306 VEVSAVRKLRGLAK
+306 VEVSAVRKMGSLAK
-320 RENDQVMRHLDLLE
+320 PENDQIMQHLKILEDLQQHSE
-334 ELQRRIQGK
+334 GK

-361 LSHLADHLSE
+361 LSHLAEHLSE
-371 ERPQPKRRRPR
+371 ERPQPKRKP
-382 RRPRKRRSKSA
+382 PRKRRSKPA
-393 RVSAKK
+393 MASAKK

>member
-1 MSAMNVTRLIHEKR
+1 MSAMTISRLIREKR

-24 VGKTTVSASMALAAA
+24 VGKTTVSAAMALAAA

-59 LGVDRDLVESVALA
+59 LGVDRDLVEAVALS
-73 PERARAVGIEEP
+73 PERARAMGIEEP

-97 ISDRV
+97 ISNRV
-102 VKRLSRDPAK
+102 VKRLSSDPAK
-112 MRALLENRVYKNITA
+112 VQALLENRVYKNITA

-146 GGKYDLVIL
+146 SGKYDLVIL

-161 NALRFLDAPTRSATF
+161 NALRFLDAPSRAGTF
-176 LDRRIFRLFIPG
+176 LDRRILRLFVPG

-209 GEEARKELQEFFQLF
+209 GEGARKELQEFFQLF
-224 EGILFRLNRNQEEM
+224 EGILLHLNRNQGEM
-238 KKFFAG
+238 KRFFAG
-244 DQVSFVL
+244 DEISFVL
-251 VTSPAQAAVEEAFYF
+251 VVSPTQAAVEEAFYF
-266 EHKTRELELPL
+266 EQKTRELELPL

-284 SLAWASGRPMPSRS
+284 SLAWASGRLMPSRS
-298 LLDEDASE
+298 LLDDDASE
-306 VEVSAVRKLRGLAK
+306 VEVSAVRKMGGLAK
-320 RENDQVMRHLDLLE
+320 PENDQIMQHLKILEDLQQHSE
-334 ELQRRIQGK
+334 GK

-361 LSHLADHLSE
+361 LSHLAEHLSE
-371 ERPQPKRRRPR
+371 ERPQPKRKP
-382 RRPRKRRSKSA
+382 PRKRRSKPPM
-393 RVSAKK
+393 VSAKK
-399 AS
+399 AY